1 MSATVAAALKKIAV
15 AILTDKKLRKAVL
28 GIVLGIIIIVIMPAV
43 AVIALFNGDINIDA
57 DRLQQIVVE
66 EMSDEEKAKLQA
78 VEDTMKAIETAM
90 TEKGFT
96 AERTKEAQALYT
108 LALYD
113 HSKADGFVD
122 KLVGCFAE
130 NQTDEQL
137 INAINSAFGTELKS
151 EDYSK
156 VMNSIRANSINTS
169 GFTDPHSK
177 NNLDLVEWAKQAQ
190 SHGWGYVWGSYGE
203 VLTQK
208 TLNSKAKQY
217 PDEVGSKADFI
228 KTHWLG
234 RRTADCIGLIKG
246 YGWLNTQTG
255 AIEYG
260 TNGMPDVYFEE
271 QGIHSIDPAS
281 EFYITI
287 YGSIAQSES
296 ENISANVKWGKAQS
310 AKQGNVPF
318 QCKHFL
324 GYTKNADG
332 EIEIVPEE
340 AEIIREIYECYLSGE
355 SLYGIKCC
363 LEEKEIP
370 TPAGCSVWRQ
380 ETIRSILSNEKYK
393 GDAIINK
400 TYVSDCISKRVK
412 VNNGERNK
420 YYIENNHPAIIDAG
434 TFARVQE
441 EIARR
446 SGKPKVK
453 QKGTKT
459 ELSRYSSKYALSE
472 LLICGEC
479 RTPYRRCTWTAKGK
493 RKIVWRCIN
502 RLDYGKKYCHHSP
515 SIEESLL
522 QDAVMRA
529 IMQTARQN
537 AEVLKTLKIHI
548 GMGLTDE
555 IIEDKTLDI
564 QIRIAEIDA
573 EFQKMLKAVSADNAD
588 GIDEERITELMNE
601 KQRLTVQLEQYATMR
616 QKRES
621 AKSRLDEIYTILDGL
636 QNHPMEYDDKL
647 VRQLIECVVVESKEK
662 IKVVF
667 IGGTEIEMTL

>member
-1 MSATVAAALKKIAV
+1 MLQKELAKRLKARYDTKMDGNGWLEVSSDGIPLCRIKYNGQFLSNADQNLSDEYRSKIADIQDEISTV
-15 AILTDKKLRKAVL
+15 REYVGLYEHAPQMKAANVSEYRQLASFGDTVL
-28 GIVLGIIIIVIMPAV
+28 AATYSEKNGFMFCTWKQNADGDSVFWGDYSPNYEYVKEAFAV
-43 AVIALFNGDINIDA
+43 RSGLVSK
-57 DRLQQIVVE
+57 DRLF
-66 EMSDEEKAKLQA
+66 S
-78 VEDTMKAIETAM
+78 
-90 TEKGFT
+90 
-96 AERTKEAQALYT
+96 
-108 LALYD
+108 
-113 HSKADGFVD
+113 
-122 KLVGCFAE
+122 E
-130 NQTDEQL
+130 NE
-137 INAINSAFGTELKS
+137 SAYL
-151 EDYSK
+151 
-156 VMNSIRANSINTS
+156 
-169 GFTDPHSK
+169 
-177 NNLDLVEWAKQAQ
+177 
-190 SHGWGYVWGSYGE
+190 
-203 VLTQK
+203 
-208 TLNSKAKQY
+208 
-217 PDEVGSKADFI
+217 
-228 KTHWLG
+228 
-234 RRTADCIGLIKG
+234 
-246 YGWLNTQTG
+246 
-255 AIEYG
+255 
-260 TNGMPDVYFEE
+260 
-271 QGIHSIDPAS
+271 DPAS

-310 AKQGNVPF
+310 TKQGNVPF

-340 AEIIREIYECYLSGE
+340 AEIIREIYEQYLSGE
-355 SLYGIKCC
+355 SLYGIKCY

-412 VNNGERNK
+412 ANNGERNK

-459 ELSRYSSKYALSE
+459 ELSRYSSRYALSE

-529 IMQTARQN
+529 VMQTAKQN
-537 AEVLKTLKIHI
+537 VEVLKTLKIHI

-555 IIEDKTLDI
+555 VTEDKTLDI

-601 KQRLTVQLEQYATMR
+601 KQRLTVQLEQYAAVR

-621 AKSRLDEIYTILDGL
+621 AKSRLDEIFTILDGL

-647 VRQLIECVVVESKEK
+647 VRQLLECVVVESKDK

-667 IGGTEIEMTL
+667 IGGTEIEIAL

>member
-1 MSATVAAALKKIAV
+1 MMQATSVQPPKTVRIIPATIDTKAAITQSYRQLRVAAYCRV
-15 AILTDKKLRKAVL
+15 
-28 GIVLGIIIIVIMPAV
+28 
-43 AVIALFNGDINIDA
+43 
-57 DRLQQIVVE
+57 
-66 EMSDEEKAKLQA
+66 S
-78 VEDTMKAIETAM
+78 
-90 TEKGFT
+90 
-96 AERTKEAQALYT
+96 TKQ
-108 LALYD
+108 
-113 HSKADGFVD
+113 
-122 KLVGCFAE
+122 
-130 NQTDEQL
+130 DEQL
-137 INAINSAFGTELKS
+137 NSYEVQRTHYEERIRTEPKWSLVGIFADKGITGTSMKKRDEFNKMLRLCYKGKIDMIIVKSISRFARNTLDVIKITRKLREIN
-151 EDYSK
+151 
-156 VMNSIRANSINTS
+156 V
-169 GFTDPHSK
+169 
-177 NNLDLVEWAKQAQ
+177 
-190 SHGWGYVWGSYGE
+190 
-203 VLTQK
+203 
-208 TLNSKAKQY
+208 
-217 PDEVGSKADFI
+217 
-228 KTHWLG
+228 
-234 RRTADCIGLIKG
+234 
-246 YGWLNTQTG
+246 
-255 AIEYG
+255 
-260 TNGMPDVYFEE
+260 DVYFEE

-318 QCKHFL
+318 QYKHFL

-340 AEIIREIYECYLSGE
+340 AEVIREIYEQYLSGE
-355 SLYGIKCC
+355 SLHGIKCY

-400 TYVSDCISKRVK
+400 TYVSDCISKRIK
-412 VNNGERNK
+412 ANNGERNK

-529 IMQTARQN
+529 IMQTAKQN
-537 AEVLKTLKIHI
+537 IEVLKTLKIHI

-555 IIEDKTLDI
+555 VTEDKTLDI

-601 KQRLTVQLEQYATMR
+601 KQRLTVQLEQYAAMR

-647 VRQLIECVVVESKEK
+647 VRQIIECIVVESKEK